1 MTVRAP
7 LEKPDI
13 ASSDGMTIDSAGRYY
28 VATAVGLQ
36 MFDSTGRLGGVILKP
51 QNKFLSNVT
60 FAGPNHE
67 YLYVT
72 CANKVFRRKTQ
83 ARGVVFY
90 K

>member
-7 LEKPDI
+7 LEKPDT
-13 ASSDGMTIDSAGRYY
+13 ASSDGMTIDSTGRYS

-36 MFDSTGRLGGVILKP
+36 MFDSTGRLGGVIAKRP
-51 QNKFLSNVT
+51 NKFLSNAS
-60 FAGPNHE
+60 FAGPSLE
-67 YLYVT
+67 YLHVT
-72 CANKVFRRKTQ
+72 RADKVYCRKAK